1 MANVLV
7 LCSGNSC
14 RSIIAEALIN
24 ADLKALGVEGFSSGV
39 RPLGVVNRNALAI
52 LKKHGIPTD
61 GLHSKTLDMVL
72 ERDYDLVVT
81 VCDPAR
87 DHCPVFPKATKIIHV
102 GFVDPEGQGP
112 EGFEECFQGIRGI
125 LLPRV
130 KEALGL

>member
-1 MANVLV
+1 MAEVLV
-7 LCSGNSC
+7 LCTGNSC
-14 RSIIAEALIN
+14 RSIMAEALIN
-24 ADLKALGVEGFSSGV
+24 ADLKTLGVNGHSSGV

-52 LKKHGIPTD
+52 LRKHGIPTD

-72 ERDYDLVVT
+72 DRDYDLVVT

-87 DHCPVFPKATKIIHV
+87 EHCPVFPKKTKIIHV

-112 EGFEECFQGIRGI
+112 EGFEDCFQGIRSK

-130 KEALGL
+130 KEELGL